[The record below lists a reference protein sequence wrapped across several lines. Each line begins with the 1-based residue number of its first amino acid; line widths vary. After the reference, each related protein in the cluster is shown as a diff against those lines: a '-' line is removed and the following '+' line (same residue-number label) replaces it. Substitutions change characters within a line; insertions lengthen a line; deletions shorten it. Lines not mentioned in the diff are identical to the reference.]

1 MVKEDLERKTVLW
14 EDRLEEKSLE
24 LGKSPDGRV
33 RWLLRLPVRWNV
45 PSVQAA
51 GMALVPMELTLSSLW
66 ISQATQAA

>member
-1 MVKEDLERKTVLW
+1 MVKEDLERKTILW

-33 RWLLRLPVRWNV
+33 RWLLHLPVRWNV
-45 PSVQAA
+45 PTVQAA